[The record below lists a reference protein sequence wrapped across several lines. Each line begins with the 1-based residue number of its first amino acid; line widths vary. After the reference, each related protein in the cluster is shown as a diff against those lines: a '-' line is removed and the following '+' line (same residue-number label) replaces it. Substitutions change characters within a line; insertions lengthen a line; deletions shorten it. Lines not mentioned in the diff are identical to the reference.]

1 MSYTTKLSV
10 NINKIATLRNSRGGN
25 NPDVLKAARD
35 IERFGADGITVHP
48 RPDERHIRYS
58 DVRAI
63 KKAITTEFNIEGNC
77 REQKFIDLVL
87 ETKPNQVTLVPDEL
101 GQITSDHGWDT
112 IKNKDY
118 LTEMISLFRN
128 AGIRVSIFVDP
139 DVKMVEGAAAA
150 GTDRIELYTEGYAS
164 AYLQNPQKAITP
176 YVAAAQKAKAL
187 GLGLNAGHDFDM
199 HNLAFF
205 KQHIP
210 WLDEVSIGHA
220 LICDALYLGLEN
232 TVQLYKRQLK

>member
-1 MSYTTKLSV
+1 MNYTTKLSV

-25 NPDVLKAARD
+25 NPDVLKAAAA

-58 DVRAI
+58 DVSAI
-63 KKAITTEFNIEGNC
+63 RKAITTELNMEGNC

-87 ETKPNQVTLVPDEL
+87 ETKPHQVTLVPDEP

-139 DVKMVEGAAAA
+139 DVKMVEGAAAT
-150 GTDRIELYTEGYAS
+150 GTDRIELYTEGYAD
-164 AYLQNPQKAITP
+164 AYLQSPQKAVAP

-187 GLGLNAGHDFDM
+187 GLGLNAGHDLDM